1 MKKDLIILAS
11 GENEMGKEIVCN
23 ALIANGHQPDRGIVI
38 IFSDDSKAHQ
48 YIAEDGNPIMPEIL
62 KPVKIPEINAG
73 QFEFQSITESK
84 NYINGKKLP
93 RSKKARRTK

>member
-1 MKKDLIILAS
+1 
-11 GENEMGKEIVCN
+11 MGKDIVRN
-23 ALIANGHQPDRGIVI
+23 ALIASGHQSDRAIVI
-38 IFSDDSKAHQ
+38 IVSDDSKTHQ

-62 KPVKIPEINAG
+62 KPLKIPEINAG
-73 QFEFQSITESK
+73 QFKFESITESK